1 MSDAESHRTAPN
13 SVEPNAAELN
23 DSRSAAALLIAID
36 DFLDYL
42 RIERQLSVNTRSNY
56 GRNLSAMAEQL
67 TELALATWSALTIHH
82 VRGIATRMH
91 KSGLS
96 PRSIATKLS
105 ALRSFCDWLIIQ
117 GQLQAN
123 PARGVSAP
131 KQGRPLPKNLDVDEL
146 HQLMN
151 IDEADPLAIRDRAI
165 MELMYSS
172 GLRLAELVDLNL
184 GDIQFAERQVRVIGK
199 GNKERIL
206 PVGRMALEWL
216 EKWLKVRATL
226 AGGEEFALF
235 VSQRQRRISHRSV
248 QLRMAEWG
256 GKQSLSSHI
265 HPHKLRHSF
274 ATHML
279 ESSGDLRAVQ
289 ELLGHADL
297 ATTQIYTH
305 LDFQHLAKA
314 YDNAHPRAK
323 REKE

>member
-1 MSDAESHRTAPN
+1 MSLV
-13 SVEPNAAELN
+13 SVSDLN
-23 DSRSAAALLIAID
+23 DSIER
-36 DFLDYL
+36 FLEYL
-42 RIERQLSVNTRSNY
+42 RIERQLSMNTRANY
-56 GRNLSAMAEQL
+56 GRNLKVMTKQLSELSLSAWTQL
-67 TELALATWSALTIHH
+67 TVQH
-82 VRGIATRMH
+82 VRGLATRMH
-91 KSGLS
+91 KNGLS
-96 PRSIATKLS
+96 PRSIATQLS

-151 IDEADPLAIRDRAI
+151 IDESDPLAVRDRAI

-184 GDIQFAERQVRVIGK
+184 GDIQFEERQVRVIGK

-216 EKWLKVRATL
+216 EKWLAVRDAI
-226 AGGEEFALF
+226 AGGEQFALF
-235 VSQRQRRISHRSV
+235 VSKQQRRISHRSV

-256 GKQSLSSHI
+256 GKQALSSHI

-305 LDFQHLAKA
+305 LDFQHLANA
-314 YDNAHPRAK
+314 YDSAHPRAK
-323 REKE
+323 RTKE